1 MINNSLLLFGTSDI
15 VLVSVFGAIFI
26 ALVVYACFVPMKT
39 WFTALFSGCYIPS
52 WKLISFKNNKLDLN
66 DILNAYSISKKGNLG
81 VSLKEIVNLFVSG
94 GNALEVMRA
103 LKLAKDAD
111 LSLGLELASAI
122 ELSSHNTVELIQDS
136 INSHLVK
143 IDGISGF
150 AQDKVEIIASANI
163 SVKLNLYKYISGLGL
178 DDLKSNIRAWIMEN
192 IAKSKDH
199 KLILSEPNKSLLS
212 NLDLRV
218 VTKNSMYDVIDI
230 NISSISVGRDLNAER
245 ELQAAEKEKIYAQIE
260 AERMR
265 NAEEIKELQMRTK
278 TEQMKSTVLQA
289 EAEVPMAISQ
299 AIKEGRFSVMDYYKL
314 MNLQADTAL
323 RRAII
328 NENKNQSDSDDG
340 DLF

>member
-1 MINNSLLLFGTSDI
+1 M
-15 VLVSVFGAIFI
+15 
-26 ALVVYACFVPMKT
+26 
-39 WFTALFSGCYIPS
+39 
-52 WKLISFKNNKLDLN
+52 
-66 DILNAYSISKKGNLG
+66 
-81 VSLKEIVNLFVSG
+81 
-94 GNALEVMRA
+94 NAL
-103 LKLAKDAD
+103 
-111 LSLGLELASAI
+111 
-122 ELSSHNTVELIQDS
+122 
-136 INSHLVK
+136 
-143 IDGISGF
+143 
-150 AQDKVEIIASANI
+150 
-163 SVKLNLYKYISGLGL
+163 
-178 DDLKSNIRAWIMEN
+178 MEN

-199 KLILSEPNKSLLS
+199 KLILSEPNQSLLS